1 MRVAPWQ
8 GIAVEYAMIRARLN
22 RLSHIV
28 LLALAAPAAS
38 AQGTAVP
45 ADVLTEAAGGAG
57 SGAGPEVPAVTEG
70 VRVFEPGYYVEFDPI
85 SAREL
90 VFRTPGFNL
99 QQDDGGRG
107 LSGVR
112 SNILINGMRPPPK
125 GQSVEQQ
132 LREIPVKSVAR
143 IELIDAG
150 ARQDIDMQGY
160 PQVVNV
166 VTVADKP
173 AYYEIVTQLHHA
185 GTGELD
191 QENASNAELE
201 GAGTFSAGVH
211 EMTVRG
217 NYRNQDNQNP
227 GDFVAIDPANPEQRI
242 SSVNKWGRD
251 NYGLRF
257 AADLALPGA
266 SSIQLN
272 TNVNSFEQG
281 STPLDLSDTGGF
293 QPVSQT
299 SRNQNDNR
307 DFSGEYF
314 RPFGLSSNFMF
325 ALVDSEFEEQN
336 ASSLTETGL
345 TRSSVRV
352 GEGGESAA
360 RVLVT
365 QNLNER
371 LTVRSEATT
380 AFNFFEG
387 GFRLFENGV
396 EIPVAGSQNRVEEDR
411 NSVEGSVDWNLSDRW
426 ILQGSV
432 GLESYD
438 ITSADAASGKQ
449 TDPLGRFAV
458 SYRPQPRTT
467 WKLES
472 VRDIGQLSF
481 NQFLASSNLSSEIIT
496 AGAEAL
502 EPERFWRHTASYD
515 RRFGDRGML
524 QFWLS
529 RQRTDN
535 PVRQVALTDE
545 LVVAQNAFPETR
557 DSLEGR
563 FELPFERFGREDL
576 ILAINGFVG
585 DSETID
591 PITLEERPVSGYT
604 ERSLWIEMRR
614 DPGTGRLSWG
624 ASIGRSVSG
633 LDYGVRSIESE
644 ESSNEWSAFV
654 EWEVIDDLRLRFNVN
669 GPWWRDDSETF
680 YDTVRQPGLTPSFL
694 ATEREE
700 TDRQPSFTVDW
711 RRRENFEI
719 RASISTRPEVR
730 NLETLYPYGSPTGTS
745 QAVTYAESPQATVRF
760 RYYR

>member
-1 MRVAPWQ
+1 
-8 GIAVEYAMIRARLN
+8 MILVPRN
-22 RLSHIV
+22 RLLHLL
-28 LLALAAPAAS
+28 LLALAAPSVS
-38 AQGTAVP
+38 AQGTAVLP
-45 ADVLTEAAGGAG
+45 EEVLAEAAAG
-57 SGAGPEVPAVTEG
+57 NETGAGPETSVVSEG

-90 VFRTPGFNL
+90 VFRTPGFNM
-99 QQDDGGRG
+99 QQDEGGRG

-132 LREIPVKSVAR
+132 LREIPVTSVER

-160 PQVVNV
+160 PQVINV

-257 AADLALPGA
+257 AADFVLPAA
-266 SSIQLN
+266 SSFQLN

-281 STPLDLSDTGGF
+281 STPLNLDATGGF

-307 DFSGEYF
+307 DFSGEYY
-314 RPFGLSSNFMF
+314 RPFGMSSSLMF
-325 ALVDSEFEEQN
+325 ALVDTEFEQQN

-345 TRSSVRV
+345 TRSSFRV

-365 QNLNER
+365 QNINER

-411 NSVEGSVDWNLSDRW
+411 NSIEGSVDWNLGEHW

-438 ITSADAASGKQ
+438 IVSVDASSGKQ
-449 TDPLGRFAV
+449 TDPMGMFAV
-458 SYRPQPRTT
+458 SFRPQPRTT

-472 VRDIGQLSF
+472 VREIGQLSF
-481 NQFLASSNLSSEIIT
+481 DQFLASSNLSSEIIT
-496 AGAEAL
+496 AGATAL

-545 LVVAQNAFPETR
+545 LIVAQNAFPETQ

-563 FELPFERFGREDL
+563 FELPFERSGREDL

-591 PITLEERPVSGYT
+591 PITFEERPVSGYT

-614 DPGTGRLSWG
+614 DPGSGRLSWG

-644 ESSNEWSAFV
+644 ETSEEWSAFV

-669 GPWWRDDSETF
+669 GDWWRDDTESF
-680 YDTVRQPGLTPSFL
+680 YDTVRQPGLTPSFVS
-694 ATEREE
+694 TEWEE
-700 TDRQPSFTVDW
+700 ADRQASFTVDW

-719 RASISTRPEVR
+719 RASISTQPEVR
-730 NLETLYPYGSPTGTS
+730 SVETLYPYGSPTGTTQS
-745 QAVTYAESPQATVRF
+745 TTYAESPQATVRF
-760 RYYR
+760 RYFR

>member
-1 MRVAPWQ
+1 
-8 GIAVEYAMIRARLN
+8 MIPARLN
-22 RLSHIV
+22 RLSHCV
-28 LLALAAPAAS
+28 LLALAAPSAW
-38 AQGTAVP
+38 AQGSAVP
-45 ADVLTEAAGGAG
+45 EESLTEAAAGAE
-57 SGAGPEVPAVTEG
+57 SGAGPETSIVTEG
-70 VRVFEPGYYVEFDPI
+70 IRIFEPGYYVEFDPI

-90 VFRTPGFNL
+90 VFRTPGFNM
-99 QQDDGGRG
+99 QQDEGGRG

-132 LREIPVKSVAR
+132 LREIPVTSVER

-173 AYYEIVTQLHHA
+173 AYYEIVTQLHHS

-201 GAGTFSAGVH
+201 GAGTFSAGAH
-211 EMTVRG
+211 ELTVRG

-257 AADLALPGA
+257 AADFVLPAA
-266 SSIQLN
+266 STFQLN

-281 STPLDLSDTGGF
+281 STPLNLDDAGGF
-293 QPVSQT
+293 EPVSQT

-307 DFSGEYF
+307 DFSGEYY
-314 RPFGLSSNFMF
+314 RPFGMSSNLLF
-325 ALVDSEFEEQN
+325 ALVDSNFEEQN
-336 ASSLTETGL
+336 ASSLSETGL

-411 NSVEGSVDWNLSDRW
+411 NSVEGSVDWNLGEHW
-426 ILQGSV
+426 ILQGSA

-438 ITSADAASGKQ
+438 ITSANASSGKQ
-449 TDPLGRFAV
+449 TDPMGMFAV
-458 SYRPQPRTT
+458 SFRPEPRTT

-472 VRDIGQLSF
+472 VREIGQLSF

-496 AGAEAL
+496 AGATAL
-502 EPERFWRHTASYD
+502 EPERFRRHTASYD

-529 RQRTDN
+529 RQITDN

-545 LVVAQNAFPETR
+545 LIVAQNAFPETR

-563 FELPFERFGREDL
+563 FEFPFEGRGREDL
-576 ILAINGFVG
+576 IFAINGFVG

-591 PITLEERPVSGYT
+591 PITFEERPVSGYT
-604 ERSLWIEMRR
+604 ERWLSIEMRR

-624 ASIGRSVSG
+624 ASVSRQVNG
-633 LDYGVRSIESE
+633 LDYGVRSIGSQETSE
-644 ESSNEWSAFV
+644 DWNAFV

-669 GPWWRDDSETF
+669 SPWWRDDSETF

-694 ATEREE
+694 STEREE
-700 TDRQPSFTVDW
+700 ADRQASFTVDW

-719 RASISTRPEVR
+719 RASISTQPEVR
-730 NLETLYPYGSPTGTS
+730 NVETLYPYGSPTGTS
-745 QAVTYAESPQATVRF
+745 QSVTYAESPQMTVRF
-760 RYYR
+760 RYFR